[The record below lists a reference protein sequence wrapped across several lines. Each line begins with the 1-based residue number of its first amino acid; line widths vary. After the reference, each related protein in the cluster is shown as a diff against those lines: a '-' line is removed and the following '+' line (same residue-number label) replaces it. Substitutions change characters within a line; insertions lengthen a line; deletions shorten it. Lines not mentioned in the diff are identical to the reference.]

1 MSKKTKILWCGDI
14 VAMTGFARVT
24 ENVIY
29 RLKDDFEIVVLGHN
43 WWGDP
48 CDQQKD
54 FKMYPS
60 SNRFQTAPFG
70 EQRIREIVEKEE
82 PDIVFSIND
91 MWIINEQ
98 YRQIEDLHK
107 AGKFKFVGYAPMD
120 SYGWIGCLA
129 DTANNWDS
137 IISYTEFGAHE
148 FVKGGIN
155 KPIAV
160 IPHGV
165 TPGQFYPK
173 DKAECRRKLG
183 LDEDLFIVF
192 NGNRNQFRKRID
204 ITIKAFAEFAVGRPD
219 TRLYLHMGMKDQGWD
234 VMSLFGREMS
244 RVGLDPNGRIIMTA
258 QTEGPPNVSVD
269 MLNTIYNACDVG
281 INTCKGEGWG
291 LVNFE
296 HAACGVPQ
304 VVPDHTSCKEIFEG
318 YGELIRCDH
327 VDVDTNYGREMPC
340 PSSDHL
346 VEILEQLHEVP
357 EICDK
362 IGEKCYQ
369 RATDPQFS
377 WDTVASQFGGIFE
390 DVMNQVDHSVQP
402 EINVEIGEKPKARK
416 KKGKPMRR
424 ELASAVK

>member
-137 IISYTEFGAHE
+137 IISYTEFGARE

-204 ITIKAFAEFAVGRPD
+204 ITIKAFAEFAIGRPD

-244 RVGLDPNGRIIMTA
+244 RVGLNPNGRIIMTA

-318 YGELIRCDH
+318 YGELIRYDH

-340 PSSDHL
+340 PSSEHL
-346 VEILEQLHEVP
+346 VEILDQLYEVP
-357 EICDK
+357 EICDE

>member
-1 MSKKTKILWCGDI
+1 LTKKTKVLWCGDI

-24 ENVIY
+24 ENVIN

-48 CDQQKD
+48 CEQQKD
-54 FKMYPS
+54 FKIYPS

-70 EQRIREIVEKEE
+70 EQRIREIVEREQ
-82 PDIVFSIND
+82 PDIVFTIND

-98 YRQIEDLHK
+98 YRQIQDLHK
-107 AGKFKFVGYAPMD
+107 QGKFKFVGYAPMD

-129 DTANNWDS
+129 DTANDWDAV
-137 IISYTEFGAHE
+137 ISYTEFGAYE
-148 FVKGGIN
+148 FVRGGIQ

-165 TPGQFYPK
+165 TPGQFYPM
-173 DKAECRRKLG
+173 DKKEARRKLG

-204 ITIKAFAEFAVGRPD
+204 ITIKAFAEFAVGRPE

-234 VMSLFGREMS
+234 VMGVFAREMS
-244 RVGLDPNGRIIMTA
+244 RVGLDPNGRIIMTT

-269 MLNTIYNACDVG
+269 MLNTIYNAVDVG
-281 INTCKGEGWG
+281 VNTCKGEGWG

-296 HAACGVPQ
+296 HAACGVAQ

-318 YGELIRCDH
+318 CGELIRCDH
-327 VDVDTNYGREMPC
+327 VDVDTNYAREMPC
-340 PSSDHL
+340 PSADHL
-346 VEILEQLHEVP
+346 TEILNALYHDP
-357 EICDK
+357 ERRRQVGDA
-362 IGEKCYQ
+362 CYQ
-369 RATDPQFS
+369 RVTDPQFS
-377 WDTVASQFGGIFE
+377 WGTVASQFGGIFE
-390 DVMNQVDHSVQP
+390 DVMKEVDHSVSDEISEQP
-402 EINVEIGEKPKARK
+402 KRKPKRRK
-416 KKGKPMRR
+416 SPKR
-424 ELASAVK
+424 ELASSLV